1 MTRTC
6 LGLLICLAFFS
17 FTAESANGAS
27 EMDKNN
33 LEELF
38 AKNNPVEKFKQR
50 VDFDQVVSREDQS
63 TRVSA
68 NWAQLGLAPVAQ
80 GLHVSGP
87 VVSVSTLAYDKDQTR
102 VQWVLS
108 DGTNMATVNAID
120 ALTPVGARK
129 RFMDNAEGNSMM
141 DIPYV
146 KGPVNLGTVSAIS
159 RDSGSGPMRLFW
171 IYRNMYFEVNIRG
184 KVDQLA
190 LARFIQ
196 EHAEK
201 NLQSITASDRLQ

>member
-1 MTRTC
+1 
-6 LGLLICLAFFS
+6 
-17 FTAESANGAS
+17 
-27 EMDKNN
+27 MDKNN

-50 VDFDQVVSREDQS
+50 VDFDQMVSREDQS

-80 GLHVSGP
+80 GLSVSGP
-87 VVSVSTLAYDKDQTR
+87 VVSVSTLAYDKDQAR

-120 ALTPVGARK
+120 ALTPIGARK

-190 LARFIQ
+190 IARFIQ